1 MTRHKLENVVQ
12 VRLTD
17 RVVERLDQMADDN
30 ETTRSDVIR
39 RLLVA
44 HTRRQEQQAETTST
58 RDVQ

>member
-58 RDVQ
+58 RDV